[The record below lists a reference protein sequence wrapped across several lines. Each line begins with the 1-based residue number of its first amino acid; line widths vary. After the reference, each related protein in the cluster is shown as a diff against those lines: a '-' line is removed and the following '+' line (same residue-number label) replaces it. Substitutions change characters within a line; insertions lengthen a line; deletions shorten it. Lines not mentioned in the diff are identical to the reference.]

1 MDVKIKETGS
11 GGDLVFENG
20 DIQLTSEVY
29 NQPYLAHFGGNK
41 EQTTPEY
48 IEGTER
54 LDYWANALF
63 LPSNEQLNSSFEKML
78 NDTELSSSGRIKL
91 ERAASEDLEFLSG
104 FADTTSSVNITSVD
118 KILLSETVTKN
129 NNENFTYI
137 WSEAKDEIL

>member
-11 GGDLVFENG
+11 GGDLIFENG

-41 EQTTPEY
+41 EESTPDY
-48 IEGTER
+48 LEGTER

-63 LPSNEQLNSSFEKML
+63 LPENEQLNSSFEKML
-78 NDTELSSSGRIKL
+78 NNTELSSSGRVKL
-91 ERAASEDLEFLSG
+91 ERAASEDLEFLDG
-104 FADTTSSVNITSVD
+104 FADTTSDVSITSVD
-118 KILLSETVTKN
+118 KILLAETLTKN

-137 WSEAKDEIL
+137 WTEAKDEIL